1 MNTNMVKD
9 IVKGIGKGLLTCAGI
24 VTLGALSV
32 MTTAI
37 EQEQKEAYGEN
48 FKEVMGAINNSNMTG
63 YQQKS
68 LIEKLVTIDLTTDQ
82 VSMIKTICETDM
94 NGYDKFTTIVKII
107 EK

>member
-1 MNTNMVKD
+1 MDIKNTAKSL
-9 IVKGIGKGLLTCAGI
+9 GKGLLTGICI

-32 MTTAI
+32 AASVV

-48 FKEVMGAINNSNMTG
+48 FKEVMKTINDSNMTG

-68 LIEKLVTIDLTTDQ
+68 LIEKIVTINLTDDQ

-94 NGYDKFTTIVKII
+94 RGYDKYNTIEKII